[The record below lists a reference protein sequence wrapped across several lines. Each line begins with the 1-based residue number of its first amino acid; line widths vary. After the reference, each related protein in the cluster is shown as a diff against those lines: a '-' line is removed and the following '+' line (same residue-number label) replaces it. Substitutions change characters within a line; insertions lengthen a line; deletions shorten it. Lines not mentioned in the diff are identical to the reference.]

1 MEALLHEWINPYY
14 LQVLTLLG
22 VYIVAALGLNLI
34 TGVTGLFSFGHAA
47 YLSIGAYTAAIMT
60 INFHAPFPASLLIGG
75 FTAALAGVLVGF
87 PSLRLTG
94 DYFGIATLGFG
105 EIIRV
110 VFTNMDY
117 VGGACGLA
125 GIPRNTTFTAVLIIV
140 VLAVWL
146 SARLHNSRFGR
157 ALLAV
162 REDEIAAECM
172 GINTVWHKV
181 AGFALGSFLGGV
193 AGGLYAHLIQFIA
206 PTDFGFVK
214 SFELLTF
221 VVIGGLGSIPG
232 TILGTT
238 LLTLA
243 PELLRPIQDYRM
255 MLYGA
260 LMVGMMIFRPLG
272 LLGGVDLARC
282 LRHVLRFR
290 RKKSTVTS

>member
-1 MEALLHEWINPYY
+1 MSQWINPYY
-14 LQVLTLLG
+14 MQVLTLLG

-47 YLSIGAYTAAIMT
+47 YLSIGAYTAAIAT
-60 INFHAPFPASLLIGG
+60 LNFHAPFPVALLAGG
-75 FTAALAGVLVGF
+75 AAAALAGVLVGF

-105 EIIRV
+105 EIVRV
-110 VFTNMDY
+110 FFTNMDY

-125 GIPRNTTFTAVLIIV
+125 GIPRSTTLTSVIV
-140 VLAVWL
+140 VVILAVWF
-146 SARLHNSRFGR
+146 SAWLHNSRFGR

-172 GINTVWHKV
+172 GVNTVWHKV

-193 AGGLYAHLIQFIA
+193 AGGLYAHLLQFIA

-232 TILGTT
+232 TILGTA

-243 PELLRPIQDYRM
+243 PEFLRFIQDYRM

-260 LMVGMMIFRPLG
+260 LMVVMMIFRPLG
-272 LLGGVDLARC
+272 ILGGVDLARWA
-282 LRHVLRFR
+282 RRVLRR
-290 RKKSTVTS
+290 HAGSATVP